1 MALDLVAG
9 DGQVAA
15 ADRARFDAWRSH
27 LPRPL
32 GSEATYAIAD
42 GKLRLSVP
50 FPADAQADQV
60 HLFPL
65 GEGLA
70 RYAAPQSVTRD
81 GDRLLV
87 ETDAGE
93 GGKGGAV
100 QAVLAT
106 GDHVGF
112 LLTARPG
119 QVAAS
124 GGGVTGAILIA
135 LGGALL
141 GGLLLNIMPCVFP
154 ILGLKAM
161 KLAKAGGDERT
172 VRARSDRL
180 CRRGDRH
187 LPGAWRG
194 AAGVARGGGR
204 LSAGRSSCRTRA
216 SS

>member
-1 MALDLVAG
+1 M
-9 DGQVAA
+9 
-15 ADRARFDAWRSH
+15 
-27 LPRPL
+27 
-32 GSEATYAIAD
+32 
-42 GKLRLSVP
+42 
-50 FPADAQADQV
+50 
-60 HLFPL
+60 
-65 GEGLA
+65 
-70 RYAAPQSVTRD
+70 
-81 GDRLLV
+81 
-87 ETDAGE
+87 
-93 GGKGGAV
+93 

-172 VRARSDRL
+172 VRREAI
-180 CRRGDRH
+180 
-187 LPGAWRG
+187 AY
-194 AAGVARGGGR
+194 AAGVIATCLALGAALLALRAAGR